1 MIQLYAGLAIV
12 SLVGGVCY
20 GGYQY
25 YVTTQ
30 NQIRTLTENAVKLE
44 MAKKQQDNTIKVLQE
59 DQERFERLNK
69 NLTAKLIE
77 ATKYKDTLITK
88 LRKHDLTALS
98 MKKPML
104 IEKRINNAVKKLLK
118 NFEDFNRTEPSKSAD
133 RVQQSTGDNTS
144 RSKDSR
150 SKKKDTSTR

>member
-44 MAKKQQDNTIKVLQE
+44 MANP
-59 DQERFERLNK
+59 
-69 NLTAKLIE
+69 A
-77 ATKYKDTLITK
+77 
-88 LRKHDLTALS
+88 
-98 MKKPML
+98 
-104 IEKRINNAVKKLLK
+104 
-118 NFEDFNRTEPSKSAD
+118 
-133 RVQQSTGDNTS
+133 
-144 RSKDSR
+144 
-150 SKKKDTSTR
+150 